1 MLISNFNLYKS
12 EWLELVFEK
21 RNKEYGAYAIRQHY
35 ADNVVKAMIITFL
48 SCTAAFIIIG
58 IAIRVKPIT
67 ERMIEVNNDQLF
79 IPPAAKVEPPKP
91 KPELIKAAA
100 PKLEAPI
107 LTTKFIPPVVVPDPL
122 SEEPPKIDEIKG
134 AVGPVEIK
142 NGAAGNNASA
152 ETGDKTCSWA
162 GEGTGAADGNVY
174 KFAEVMPEPYGGVAG
189 WAKFLQKN
197 LRYPGEAL
205 DKQMSGRVLVSFVV
219 EKDGHLSS
227 ITVDRGA
234 GFGMDEEAARVLK
247 ISHAWTP
254 GMQNG
259 KPVRVKYTL
268 PVNFSLG
275 D

>member
-1 MLISNFNLYKS
+1 MLISNFNLCKS

-35 ADNVVKAMIITFL
+35 ADNVVKVMVITFL

-67 ERMIEVNNDQLF
+67 ERIIQVNNEQLF

-91 KPELIKAAA
+91 KLIKAAA
-100 PKLEAPI
+100 PKLEAAI
-107 LTTKFIPPVVVPDPL
+107 LTTKFIPPIVVPDPQA
-122 SEEPPKIDEIKG
+122 EEPPKLVDIKG
-134 AVGPVEIK
+134 AVGPVDIK
-142 NGAAGNNASA
+142 TGATGNNASA
-152 ETGDKTCSWA
+152 ETGDKTGSGV
-162 GEGTGAADGNVY
+162 GEGTGTADINVY
-174 KFAEVMPEPYGGVAG
+174 KSVEVMPEPYGGAAG

-197 LRYPGEAL
+197 LRYPSEAL
-205 DKQMSGRVLVSFVV
+205 DRQMSGRVFVSFIV

-247 ISHAWTP
+247 LAHAWTP

-259 KPVRVKYTL
+259 RPVRVKYTL